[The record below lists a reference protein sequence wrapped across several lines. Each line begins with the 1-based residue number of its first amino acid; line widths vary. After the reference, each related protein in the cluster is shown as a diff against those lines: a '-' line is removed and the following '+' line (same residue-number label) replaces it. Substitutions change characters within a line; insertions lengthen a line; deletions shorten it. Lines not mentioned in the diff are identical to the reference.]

1 MCLVCLV
8 YLVEPD
14 EPDKPH
20 TVSVGDTFA
29 RKSVSNLFGQYRN
42 LTVFA
47 LRWTMTFRIT
57 ARMMSRVFVWIMLG
71 GLAFL
76 CLPLG
81 ADASNCQVESIAS
94 GPGVAL
100 TRHLSAGC
108 TEQEREARAVDAAQ
122 LMQAFKE
129 GKGIDLSG
137 VIIRGDLSLDM
148 LPVSPLPTEL
158 EGVKDLQGRE
168 VRVISGSVTIVD
180 SVVRGTVRHGSP
192 QGFLVVRGPV
202 TFSGTTFEQLVDF
215 SRAAFTQPVTLS
227 RARFL
232 RETYFVQGRFL
243 RDLFAEHT
251 SFGLHTRFH
260 RSVFQGPVTFQQS
273 RFNGLAEFLEVVFE
287 KDVDLSRTYFKL
299 GTGFSGSRFQGLADF
314 SAASFDGDAFFTFAQ
329 FEGDADFRQVTFRS
343 TADFS
348 DASFKRR
355 DDFSKASFER
365 GSQFA
370 RATRS
375 TTGQGLQESE
385 NQTIQYAI
393 ILSLLVGGALVIA
406 YLIRLR

>member
-1 MCLVCLV
+1 
-8 YLVEPD
+8 
-14 EPDKPH
+14 
-20 TVSVGDTFA
+20 
-29 RKSVSNLFGQYRN
+29 
-42 LTVFA
+42 
-47 LRWTMTFRIT
+47 
-57 ARMMSRVFVWIMLG
+57 MSRICAWIMLG

-81 ADASNCQVESIAS
+81 AAASNCQVESIAS

-108 TEQEREARAVDAAQ
+108 TEQEREARAVDAVQ

-137 VIIRGDLSLDM
+137 VVIRGDLSLNM
-148 LPVSPLPTEL
+148 LPVGRLPPEL
-158 EGVKDLQGRE
+158 EGMKELQGRE

-180 SVVRGTVRHGSP
+180 SVVRGAIRHGSP
-192 QGFLVVRGPV
+192 PGFLLVQGPV
-202 TFSGTTFEQLVDF
+202 TFSGTMFEQLVDL
-215 SRAAFTQPVTLS
+215 SRAVFIQPVTLS
-227 RARFL
+227 GTRFL
-232 RETYFVQGRFL
+232 RETYFVQGRF
-243 RDLFAEHT
+243 RHDLFADHAA
-251 SFGLHTRFH
+251 FGPHTRFH

-287 KDVDLSRTYFKL
+287 KDVNLSGAYFKL

-314 SAASFDGDAFFTFAQ
+314 SAASFAGDAFFTFSQ
-329 FEGDADFRQVTFRS
+329 FEGDADFRGATFRS

-355 DDFSKASFER
+355 DDFSKASFEQ

-370 RATRS
+370 RAARS
-375 TTGQGLQESE
+375 MTAQAPQGSES
-385 NQTIQYAI
+385 QTIPYAL